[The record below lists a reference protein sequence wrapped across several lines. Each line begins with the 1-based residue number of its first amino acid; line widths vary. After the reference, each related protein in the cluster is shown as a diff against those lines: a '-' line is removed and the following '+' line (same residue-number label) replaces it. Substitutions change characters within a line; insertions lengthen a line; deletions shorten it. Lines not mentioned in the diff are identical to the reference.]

1 VTAYWTWAHHGW
13 LKNLGCLDTLDCDI
27 GAIDY
32 AGGGPVHIASGV
44 SGLAFCI
51 FNRIAHKE
59 AKNVTQMRP
68 HNITLVFLGTVLLW
82 LGWYSL
88 IINSRFAFN
97 GGSAL
102 SSTPRAA
109 MAAFISTVSAS
120 TAGLTWM
127 AIDYFT
133 NSRKL
138 SGISFWYSLL
148 AL

>member
-1 VTAYWTWAHHGW
+1 
-13 LKNLGCLDTLDCDI
+13 
-27 GAIDY
+27 
-32 AGGGPVHIASGV
+32 
-44 SGLAFCI
+44 
-51 FNRIAHKE
+51 
-59 AKNVTQMRP
+59 MRP

-82 LGWYSL
+82 LGW
-88 IINSRFAFN
+88 FAFN

-133 NSRKL
+133 GSKKL
-138 SGISFWYSLL
+138 SGISFWYVLSFLYLQALVFSQGWWQSLQDQDSL
-148 AL
+148 RRGHL